1 METLQLIRKNTRIA
15 GQITLPLS
23 KSIVNRLLVL
33 GQLSQT
39 PLVID
44 PAGQADDVV
53 RMIRLLQIMHDYQN
67 VGSEGI
73 CELDCGNAG
82 TVFRFLT
89 AVCALEPGNWL
100 LSGSIRMQERPVGLL
115 VEALQRTGARIHYTG
130 QHNYPPLLID
140 GGHWKGGD
148 IGAIRGNI
156 SSQFMSALLLAG
168 AFAENGIE
176 FRIAGDLTSK
186 PYLDMTES
194 LIRKSGLEILNI
206 NNQHYKIS
214 PSAHQ
219 SIPLAHHHTSTPAHQ
234 HISFAHLHT
243 STLAHQHIEPDW
255 SSASYFYSLA
265 ALSDEA
271 KLLLND
277 LHLNSLQGDSVI
289 AKIFADLGVVTV
301 DGPEGIYIRK
311 SDSFSLPAR
320 LEYDLRNYPDIAPT
334 LAVCCAG
341 LGLETRLYGLESLK
355 IKESNRLEALCTELL
370 KVGIAST
377 TTADSI
383 LIPASDPKTIQKG
396 VSIHTY
402 RDHRIA
408 MAFAPLALV
417 CGEIRI
423 EDPGVV
429 DKSFPDFWTQFL
441 QETDCF

>member
-194 LIRKSGLEILNI
+194 LIRKSGLEIYNT
-206 NNQHYKIS
+206 NNQHYKIP
-214 PSAHQ
+214 PSAHLH
-219 SIPLAHHHTSTPAHQ
+219 INTS
-234 HISFAHLHT
+234 
-243 STLAHQHIEPDW
+243 AHQHIEPDW

-277 LHLNSLQGDSVI
+277 LHLNSLQGDSII
-289 AKIFADLGVVTV
+289 AEIFADLGVVTV

-441 QETDCF
+441 QKTDCF

>member
-1 METLQLIRKNTRIA
+1 METQQFIRKNTSIP
-15 GQITLPLS
+15 GTITLPLS
-23 KSIVNRLLVL
+23 KTIVNRLLVIA
-33 GQLSQT
+33 QLSQT

-53 RMIRLLQIMHDYQN
+53 RMIRLLQSMRDYQN
-67 VGSEGI
+67 AGSEGI

-100 LSGSIRMQERPVGLL
+100 LSGSLRMQERPVGLL
-115 VEALQRTGARIHYTG
+115 VEALQGTGARIHYTG
-130 QHNYPPLLID
+130 QHNYPPLLIE
-140 GGHWKGGD
+140 GGQWKGGD
-148 IGAIRGNI
+148 VGTIRGNI

-168 AFAENGIE
+168 AFAEKGIE
-176 FRIAGDLTSK
+176 FRITGDLTSK

-194 LIRKSGLEILNI
+194 LIKKSGIEIYNTD
-206 NNQHYKIS
+206 NQHYKIL
-214 PSAHQ
+214 PS
-219 SIPLAHHHTSTPAHQ
+219 
-234 HISFAHLHT
+234 AHLHT
-243 STLAHQHIEPDW
+243 STFAHFHIEPDW

-265 ALSDEA
+265 ALSDKAE
-271 KLLLND
+271 LLLRD
-277 LHLNSLQGDSVI
+277 LHLNSLQGDAVI
-289 AKIFADLGVVTV
+289 AEIFADLGVITE
-301 DGPEGIYIRK
+301 DSPEGIYIRK
-311 SDSFSLPAR
+311 SGSFRLPDR
-320 LEYDLRNYPDIAPT
+320 FEYDLSHYPDMAPT
-334 LAVCCAG
+334 LAVCSAG

-408 MAFAPLALV
+408 MAFAPLAMV
-417 CGEIRI
+417 CGEILI

-441 QETDCF
+441 QGTGCF